1 MANVAFDEP
10 DLMYPVLNHG
20 HVRLVEHMGS
30 DLSIV
35 RNARVSY
42 DAEWRAGEDEG
53 KDAKL
58 IHYLWAHKHTS
69 PFEAVQFTFDIK
81 CPIFVARQWHR
92 HRTWAYN
99 EISAR
104 YAPLPEE
111 FYVPQMEHITTQ
123 STSNKQMRT
132 TEVHPH
138 ADLAASAISDA
149 CMEAFGVYNMLLNQG
164 IPRELARG
172 VLPLNTYTHFFATVD
187 LRNLFHFLE
196 LRLHEHA
203 QYEIRVYA
211 EAICKILAHTVPV
224 ALSAFNQG
232 RGA

>member
-1 MANVAFDEP
+1 MRSGKVTDSAK
-10 DLMYPVLNHG
+10 VLDHG

-42 DAEWRAGEDEG
+42 DAEWRTGEDDG

-58 IHYLWAHKHTS
+58 IRYLWANKHTS

-99 EISAR
+99 EVSAR
-104 YAPLPEE
+104 YAELPSEY
-111 FYVPQMEHITTQ
+111 YVPNVENITTQ
-123 STSNKQMRT
+123 ATGNKQMRT
-132 TEVHPH
+132 TEQHK
-138 ADLAASAISDA
+138 DAAELRGIIGLHCGA
-149 CMEAFGVYNMLLNQG
+149 CFQLYRQLLDCG
-164 IPRELARG
+164 CPRELARG

-187 LRNLFHFLE
+187 LRNLFHFLS
-196 LRLHEHA
+196 LRLHAHA

-211 EAICKILAHTVPV
+211 QAVLSLIQTIVPV
-224 ALSAFNQG
+224 AAAAFMESA
-232 RGA
+232 